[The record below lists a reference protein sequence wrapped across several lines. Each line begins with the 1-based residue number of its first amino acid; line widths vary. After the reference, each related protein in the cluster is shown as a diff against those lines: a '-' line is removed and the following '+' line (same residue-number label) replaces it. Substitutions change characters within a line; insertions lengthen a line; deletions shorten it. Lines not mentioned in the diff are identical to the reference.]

1 MFLCAPHTC
10 LQDSSHHLRRIQYP
24 ASNAQLQSEMVGTNL
39 LERSN
44 KKCSKKMEGPSKN
57 RPQLARSLS
66 PPLNGGKNKCG
77 QFTGESCQDLNQKG
91 WGYCGNPSKFSHIGG
106 MGISFSLAAS
116 LEAPFAQLLE
126 MLSWMW
132 QSKSHRISHCFR
144 HSVCFLQ
151 LRQSWI
157 CKTRCVFGVF
167 EGRRIILAEST
178 LASPNSFGQ
187 DDESSSSSEIHPQ
200 IEIKMISKFDKQL
213 CPPRR
218 PGRVHEI
225 HEAIESK
232 WIKCTLTAVTVIST
246 DADKTQCSGALATR
260 KCRTI
265 KVHQSSNLE

>member
-1 MFLCAPHTC
+1 M
-10 LQDSSHHLRRIQYP
+10 
-24 ASNAQLQSEMVGTNL
+24 
-39 LERSN
+39 RSVYRG
-44 KKCSKKMEGPSKN
+44 K
-57 RPQLARSLS
+57 LS
-66 PPLNGGKNKCG
+66 G
-77 QFTGESCQDLNQKG
+77 FQKG

-187 DDESSSSSEIHPQ
+187 DDESPSSSEIHPQ

-232 WIKCTLTAVTVIST
+232 WILNAPWQRLRLFPLMLTRHSAQGPWLLEN
-246 DADKTQCSGALATR
+246 AEQLKY
-260 KCRTI
+260 I
-265 KVHQSSNLE
+265 KVLT